1 MIKLK
6 NINGGFMKI
15 LNIKIVFFVFGL
27 AIYGNAFAMDSMK
40 ELLKISKKWE
50 EKQKKF
56 ESFYRLNTETEEK
69 TIEDKT
75 NEKNNKTKKSR
86 FESVQDEQ
94 KPKTTIDEIL
104 NRKNRFGK
112 KEESFDP
119 ELLDPKK
126 VKKWK
131 N

>member
-1 MIKLK
+1 
-6 NINGGFMKI
+6 MKI
-15 LNIKIVFFVFGL
+15 LNIKIVFFVSAL
-27 AIYGNAFAMDSMK
+27 AIFGNAFAMDNMK

-69 TIEDKT
+69 TTEDKT

-104 NRKNRFGK
+104 NRKNRFAK
-112 KEESFDP
+112 KEESFDL

-131 N
+131 D